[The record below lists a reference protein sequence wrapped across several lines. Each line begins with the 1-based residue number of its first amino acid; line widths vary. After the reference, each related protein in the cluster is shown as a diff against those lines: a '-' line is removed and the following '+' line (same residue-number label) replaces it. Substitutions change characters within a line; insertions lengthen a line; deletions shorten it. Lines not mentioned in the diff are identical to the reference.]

1 MRWRDTAFKFRYNAE
16 LCKKHLEQEGIKYVV
31 ADSSDEAWT
40 KIVAFF
46 EKQRNEGLMFPQLI
60 TELGV
65 EIDEVI
71 L

>member
-1 MRWRDTAFKFRYNAE
+1 MTVFSFKIFYELNDTPQTR
-16 LCKKHLEQEGIKYVV
+16 YVV
-31 ADSSDEAWT
+31 AESSDEAWT

-46 EKQRNEGLMFPQLI
+46 EKQSDEGFMFPQLI

-71 L
+71 I

>member
-1 MRWRDTAFKFRYNAE
+1 MTVFSFNIFYELNDTPQTR
-16 LCKKHLEQEGIKYVV
+16 YVV
-31 ADSSDEAWT
+31 AESSDEAWT

-46 EKQRNEGLMFPQLI
+46 EKQRNEGCMFPQLI

-71 L
+71 I

>member
-1 MRWRDTAFKFRYNAE
+1 MAVFSFKIFYE
-16 LCKKHLEQEGIKYVV
+16 LNDAPQTRCVV
-31 ADSSDEAWT
+31 AESSAEAWT

-60 TELGV
+60 SEPEV

>member
-1 MRWRDTAFKFRYNAE
+1 MTVFAFNIFYE
-16 LCKKHLEQEGIKYVV
+16 LNDAPQTRYVV

-40 KIVAFF
+40 KIVSSF

-71 L
+71 I